1 MVHGQTNHAVGHLVR
16 LGQVLR
22 SCAVKSAVGRKFADE
37 WVEVAAAEYVLL
49 FHLEVKL
56 VTGHAVFLCINEDR
70 EV

>member
-1 MVHGQTNHAVGHLVR
+1 MC

-22 SCAVKSAVGRKFADE
+22 LRTLKSTVGRKFADE
-37 WVEVAAAEYVLL
+37 RVEVAAAEYALL

-56 VTGHAVFLCINEDR
+56 VTGHAVFLCVDEDG